1 MVFPDVMS
9 FSSGYDTGLPSII
22 IIIKLISKHASH
34 ISKLI
39 YVYENPDKNFVA
51 RAYSFVEI
59 ISFCYFY

>member
-22 IIIKLISKHASH
+22 IIIIIKLISKHASH

-39 YVYENPDKNFVA
+39 YV
-51 RAYSFVEI
+51 
-59 ISFCYFY
+59 

>member
-22 IIIKLISKHASH
+22 IIIIIIKLISKHASH

-39 YVYENPDKNFVA
+39 YV
-51 RAYSFVEI
+51 
-59 ISFCYFY
+59 

>member
-22 IIIKLISKHASH
+22 IIKLISKHASH

-39 YVYENPDKNFVA
+39 YV
-51 RAYSFVEI
+51 
-59 ISFCYFY
+59 

>member
-22 IIIKLISKHASH
+22 IIIIKLISKHASH

-39 YVYENPDKNFVA
+39 YV
-51 RAYSFVEI
+51 
-59 ISFCYFY
+59 